1 MMPAKLGKLTMNAEF
16 GEDGLMK
23 WQRVNPPIK
32 WAAADALIVAD
43 RHLPDG
49 TRQHM
54 VRGSVQPGRVVN
66 NAHVIGKNDVPD
78 AEFSSVISHLGN

>member
-1 MMPAKLGKLTMNAEF
+1 ML
-16 GEDGLMK
+16 

-32 WAAADALIVAD
+32 WTPADAVIIAD

-54 VRGSVQPGRVVN
+54 VRGSVVPGRVVN
-66 NAHVIGKNDVPD
+66 NAQVIGQDDVPD
-78 AEFSSVISHLGN
+78 AEFSSQPSHLCWP